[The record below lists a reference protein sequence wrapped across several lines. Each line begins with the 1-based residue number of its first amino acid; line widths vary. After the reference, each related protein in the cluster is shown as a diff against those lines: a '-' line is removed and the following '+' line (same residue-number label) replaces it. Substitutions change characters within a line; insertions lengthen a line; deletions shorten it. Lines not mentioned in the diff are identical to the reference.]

1 MKVSSVKRLSVE
13 SMDLNLSIGREVTT
27 VMVVTFSM
35 NKN

>member
-13 SMDLNLSIGREVTT
+13 SKELFLSIGREVAT
-27 VMVVTFSM
+27 VMVVTFNV